1 MAEERY
7 RSFDPTEGDAR
18 RRQRLLLVLRVMM
31 GVLMIAVALLAV
43 LRGGGG
49 GVEDIGLT
57 NRLVA
62 FWPAALA
69 VALLLTALVI
79 AIDIFTPTKKI
90 STIGG
95 VFLGLLAGILS
106 AVAIGFVIELLAET
120 YELGGDPIIAATK
133 VLIGIALCYL
143 GVSIVLQ
150 TQDDFRLIIPYVEFA
165 KQMRGVRPLL
175 LDTSTLID
183 GRFVD
188 VAETGM
194 IQAPIIVPRFVL
206 AELQLLADSSDR
218 MKRARGRRGL
228 DIVTRLQRSARL
240 DVSVD
245 DFATAG
251 KGVDSALVEVAQGLN
266 AVLVTTDTGLAR
278 VAKIQS
284 IPILNINDLANAL
297 KPNVIPGERMRL
309 RVMKQGEQAGQ
320 GVGYLDDGTMIVVE
334 DGAQWIGQDV
344 SITVT
349 SSMQT
354 SAGRLIFGRVG
365 DGAVVEGRGSGEPTV
380 SAGYQGSEQEDDRPS
395 PSRGG
400 SREGVRPRPSPR
412 NPRRG

>member
-43 LRGGGG
+43 LRGGAG

-365 DGAVVEGRGSGEPTV
+365 DGAVVEGGAGAESTV
-380 SAGYQGSEQEDDRPS
+380 PAGYQGAEQEVDRPS

-400 SREGVRPRPSPR
+400 AREGVRPRPSPR

>member
-1 MAEERY
+1 MADDRFGP
-7 RSFDPTEGDAR
+7 FDPEVDAR
-18 RRQRLLLVLRVMM
+18 RRKSLILILRGVMLVLMA
-31 GVLMIAVALLAV
+31 AVALLAV
-43 LRGGGG
+43 LRGGAGAEG
-49 GVEDIGLT
+49 AVTD
-57 NRLVA
+57 RLVA
-62 FWPAALA
+62 FWPAAIGFAFVLF
-69 VALLLTALVI
+69 ALVI
-79 AIDIFTPTKKI
+79 AIDVFTPVKKI

-95 VFLGLLAGILS
+95 VFLGLLAGILG
-106 AVAIGFVIELLAET
+106 AVAIGFVLELLAET
-120 YELGGDPIIAATK
+120 YELGGDPIIAAIK

-143 GVSIVLQ
+143 GISIVLQ

-175 LDTSTLID
+175 LDSSALID
-183 GRFVD
+183 GRIVD
-188 VAETGM
+188 VAEVGM

-228 DIVTRLQRSARL
+228 DIVTRLQKAPRL

-251 KGVDSALVEVAQGLN
+251 KGVDSALVEVASALN
-266 AVLVTTDTGLAR
+266 AVIVTTDTGLGR

-284 IPILNINDLANAL
+284 IPILNVNDLANAL
-297 KPNVIPGERMRL
+297 KPNVIPGESL
-309 RVMKQGEQAGQ
+309 TLQVMKQGEQAGQ
-320 GVGYLDDGTMIVVE
+320 GVGYLDDGTMVVVE
-334 DGAQWIGQDV
+334 DGARWIGKV
-344 SITVT
+344 VTISVT

-365 DGAVVEGRGSGEPTV
+365 ESGPPAASPEHEPVGAGARRQDDDDSGPIGPHAGEDGGR
-380 SAGYQGSEQEDDRPS
+380 QRPS
-395 PSRGG
+395 R
-400 SREGVRPRPSPR
+400 R